1 MCFTTVKNFK
11 KISSVIKMNG
21 ILELKEHRI
30 LANSPLYTVYE
41 EIAEI
46 TNKRGPVIKQQQI

>member
-1 MCFTTVKNFK
+1 MD
-11 KISSVIKMNG
+11 G

-41 EIAEI
+41 EIAKI
-46 TNKRGPVIKQQQI
+46 MNKRGPVVKKQQI